1 VNLRRA
7 CATGL
12 ACGLSLTFVV
22 ADRAGASHEGLE
34 LISVDSAESQANDTS
49 NYPVLSADSRFVA
62 FTSDATNLVAGDT
75 NNTTDVF
82 VRDRLLG
89 TTERVSVGP
98 GGVQGDGYSYMPWLN
113 GNGRYVVFYSEA
125 TNLVDDDTN
134 GARDVF
140 VRDRQTGTTERVSV
154 DSAGAQGNGAS
165 SSGSDNDR
173 PTLSA
178 NGRYVVFSSSATNLV
193 DVDTN
198 GKRDYFL
205 HDRQTGHTELIS
217 VSSDEVQGNGDT
229 HSDAPSEPRGQV
241 ALVSVSDDGRYVAF
255 SSQASNLAGIDTSPG
270 PYAEDIFVRDRV
282 AGTTELISHTRSDAN
297 TAAGRSVQPVISR
310 DGRYVAFSS
319 GASPSL
325 ADPASAFGYTV
336 YVHDR
341 DTDTTVVAS
350 QSDAGTQSAG
360 NNANVAMS
368 PDGRRVAWE
377 TDAFLEGDNDGFVD
391 VFVRDLVN
399 NTTERMSVPAAG
411 GNGTNHNIQPALS
424 AHPGFAAFTAFGD
437 DMAPGDTN
445 TKIDVVAHLGYDL
458 TPPVIT
464 PVVSGTLGDNGWY
477 TSDVHVSWTVSD
489 PESTPTS
496 RALEVDGQV
505 TDGFGCGPTPITA
518 DTDGMTITCHAM
530 SAAHPTSAS
539 VTIKRDATPPTIGH
553 VVVPA
558 PPDGANG
565 WFVTGPTVT
574 FSCADATSPGSG
586 LAGCL
591 ADGQPGPSKTLGESA
606 SAQSVGGTATDQ
618 AGNQT
623 QDAATNLEVDLSD
636 PSIGHTIAPLTPDG
650 TNGWYTTAPTV
661 TFNCTDPI
669 SGVGSCLADGGP
681 GAAKTLGEDASPQSV
696 AGAVTDVAGRTAADS
711 VSGLKVDL
719 SDPTITHTIAPAVPD
734 GTNGWYKTAPTV
746 TFNCTDPI
754 SGVGSC
760 LADGGPGAAKTL
772 GENASPQSVA
782 GAVTDV
788 AGRTAA
794 DSVSG
799 LKVDLSAPTVTCAT
813 TAPVFTLNEAG
824 ASVSATVADATS
836 GPVASTV
843 SGPASVARLGNFNR
857 SLTGTDLAGNTTVKA
872 CPYSVI
878 YQRTLSVNNVTV
890 VEGNSGN
897 RTTNFAVSLSVK
909 PRTGQTV
916 TVNVATANG
925 TATAGSDYT
934 AVPLTTLTWT
944 STDLLSK
951 YVTVT
956 VNGDTLMEGN
966 ETFALNLSS
975 PTKAVLADG
984 SGTATIV
991 DEEGRFSVSV
1001 NDASVTEGNSG
1012 TKNLAFLVKLSAAP
1026 AAGQTVTVNAASADG
1041 SAKVSGNDYNALVP
1055 NPTTLTF
1062 NPGELTKTVNI
1073 VIKGDST
1080 VEPNETLQLNLS
1092 LPTTNKNTTVADSQ
1106 GVGTIINDDGSTG
1119 ATPRSISV
1127 TDVSI
1132 LEGNSGTK
1140 IATFNVTLSTRPTSG
1155 TVTVKY
1161 ATADGTATAGSDYTA
1176 RPLTALTWTTNS
1188 SDPLTKPVTVTLTGD
1203 TLKEGNETFK
1213 LNLSAPTNATLA
1225 DASGTATIID
1235 EEGTFYASV
1244 GNAAVNEGTNGSN
1257 PMPVTVTLSAAPAV
1271 GQTVTLHIDSTDG
1284 SATVTDEDYIQVSQ
1298 TLTFTAGQTT
1308 KIVNVP
1314 IANDSTPEPNET
1326 FTLNLSTPS
1335 NNLVIA
1341 DPSGLA
1347 TIINDD

>member
-681 GAAKTLGEDASPQSV
+681 GAAKTLGE
-696 AGAVTDVAGRTAADS
+696 
-711 VSGLKVDL
+711 
-719 SDPTITHTIAPAVPD
+719 
-734 GTNGWYKTAPTV
+734 
-746 TFNCTDPI
+746 
-754 SGVGSC
+754 
-760 LADGGPGAAKTL
+760 
-772 GENASPQSVA
+772 NASPQSVA